1 MAYFEVQKALK
12 EQEKAKQGKIFLTA
26 DRANAIT
33 EKVNNALS
41 NKDIS
46 GWMTAEGYSF
56 TGDGGLAN
64 LLKESYEN
72 FYKGVTPKEMFI
84 GKPGQSYIRAMP
96 KEQLRT
102 QLGNL
107 ETAHML
113 RLKKAFENL
122 EERMALKRK
131 SDALKRKS
139 DKLTLQRSSLARLKI
154 DILKLIGEIDKK

>member
-12 EQEKAKQGKIFLTA
+12 EQEKAKQDKIFLPA
-26 DRANAIT
+26 GVV
-33 EKVNNALS
+33 EKMIDIINKAGS

-46 GWMTAEGYSF
+46 FIGLKTVDWGNINLSG
-56 TGDGGLAN
+56 GDGVGN
-64 LLKESYEN
+64 LLKDSYKYFEES
-72 FYKGVTPKEMFI
+72 KTPPIVTF
-84 GKPGQSYIRAMP
+84 
-96 KEQLRT
+96 
-102 QLGNL
+102 GNL

-139 DKLTLQRSSLARLKI
+139 DKLTLQRNSLARLKI